1 MRHIMMLVRL
11 VRRYVNNDAM
21 IFLFAVHLREYFF
34 NNAHKI
40 TPCSNDKN
48 KNEACTFLLL
58 YKEYF
63 CIA

>member
-1 MRHIMMLVRL
+1 MFVRL
-11 VRRYVNNDAM
+11 TRRCINNYAI
-21 IFLFAVHLREYFF
+21 IFMFTVHLREYFF

-58 YKEYF
+58 LKEYF